1 MVTLGAGLLTGL
13 CATMLTGCADDDDW
27 PYGPPNGW
35 GSNYFYDSRLVGQWE
50 LEYYNGNEVSSY
62 DTNYMDFYGKGH
74 GRYYYYS
81 NGRLL
86 SEDMAYF
93 CQERGPGSDL
103 YQINV
108 QYENGQAS
116 TMNYA
121 LSNGGDSL
129 TLQWRSGGV
138 YNTYIYSRVYSVP
151 Y

>member
-93 CQERGPGSDL
+93 CQ
-103 YQINV
+103 
-108 QYENGQAS
+108 
-116 TMNYA
+116 
-121 LSNGGDSL
+121 
-129 TLQWRSGGV
+129 
-138 YNTYIYSRVYSVP
+138 
-151 Y
+151 